1 MVRLALHS
9 VHRFTDHHLHLPTSS
24 FLVLLVLL
32 FLPPLP
38 PPHSFLFLLPSLP
51 PLLPSLL
58 QRSGHSQ
65 CPGRGALSL
74 DLPGRLWRLIDGAD
88 VMQARHDDG
97 EKTMITITIA
107 LLVTMLM
114 AQVLRMLRDMT
125 STTQMSMTPPKM
137 H

>member
-88 VMQARHDDG
+88 VMQVSPTLSTFR
-97 EKTMITITIA
+97 
-107 LLVTMLM
+107 
-114 AQVLRMLRDMT
+114 T
-125 STTQMSMTPPKM
+125 SRTAACSSP
-137 H
+137 